1 MSDIFDKEFPLTVR
15 QELNARSGFVKNK
28 GVQWNYDKYCYIR
41 MRGTGNTN
49 TIIPAEGGF
58 ELGDVSANQTN
69 PIGVYKSEG
78 GIRKFKPQL
87 TGVTISN
94 QGAQDYTDSY
104 IYEVE
109 ANFEVYTLEDLNK
122 AEKTYFRVGHEIE
135 FEFGWLNRTGDVN
148 RNTVKA
154 SVYNFGFSLEGD
166 GTYKCN
172 IKCIS
177 AAALWNSDDMGGT
190 STQVNNDD
198 KEVEAINFFT
208 DLEKS
213 YRKAFGLKD
222 DQDASNIE
230 DNGNMKLLAKRAT
243 LKAHDN
249 INALFLASEI
259 NVKYGFWNNDES
271 HQIYT
276 NLDTLIQYINAKN
289 GETNKYIISSDP
301 KFGTYP
307 KIEGIGSA
315 DPTKFFLPGTQG
327 SYGRP
332 GGDTFDTNFR
342 QWGKILEE
350 NSKGNV
356 FNSDI
361 AKIAISTEYMRQ
373 VYDSLASKTETKY
386 GYKQSPKISDF
397 LKEIFSELDKQT
409 GGLITLGIIP
419 ENTDKQSLANAN
431 YLIVNKKLT
440 SNPEDANKTKRDPY
454 IFKLLDRGSIVRG
467 VSVSSDFDT
476 DLILAATQKNIDKGT
491 SNAHVLN
498 KVYKTNVDTTPK
510 DNAITEDILLNQ
522 RTKYAKKGF
531 DQTVVSAYADACR
544 NYILRNSDK
553 DNDLKQGKYAEFQF
567 VLNLS
572 VQIDG
577 IWGIPFLAPITVDR
591 LPTAYKSDNAIFDIT
606 GVSHTFDCKGDWET
620 SLETVMRIV

>member
-1 MSDIFDKEFPLTVR
+1 MSDIFDKEFPGTVR
-15 QELNARSGFVKNK
+15 QELNDRSGFVKNK

-154 SVYNFGFSLEGD
+154 CVYNFGFSLEGD

-172 IKCIS
+172 IKCMS
-177 AAALWNSDDMGGT
+177 AGALWNSDDMGGT
-190 STQVNNDD
+190 SKVDD
-198 KEVEAINFFT
+198 DGEVEAVSFFT

-213 YRKAFGLKD
+213 YRKAFGLKS
-222 DQDASNIE
+222 DQDASKIKG
-230 DNGNMKLLAKRAT
+230 NGDMKLLAQRTT
-243 LKAHDN
+243 LKVGN
-249 INALFLASEI
+249 IKALFLASEI
-259 NVKYGFWNNDES
+259 NVKYGFWGNDES

-289 GETNKYIISSDP
+289 GETNKYIISDDP

-307 KIEGIGSA
+307 KIKGIGSA

-332 GGDTFDTNFR
+332 GGNTFDTNFR
-342 QWGKILEE
+342 EWGNILDE

-356 FNSDI
+356 FESDI

-373 VYDSLASKTETKY
+373 VYDSLASKTKSKY

-397 LKEIFSELDKQT
+397 LKEIFSELDKLT
-409 GGLITLGIIP
+409 GGLITLGIIA
-419 ENTDKQSLANAN
+419 ENTNNQSLDTSKN

-440 SNPEDANKTKRDPY
+440 SKPEDAKKRVAY
-454 IFKLLDRGSIVRG
+454 IFELLSRGSIVRG

-476 DLILAATQKNIDKGT
+476 DLMLAATQKNIDKGT

-498 KVYKTNVDTTPK
+498 KVYKTNVSTTPK
-510 DNAITEDILLNQ
+510 DTDITSDVLLKQ

-544 NYILRNSDK
+544 NYILRKSNTDGE
-553 DNDLKQGKYAEFQF
+553 LKNGKYAEFQF

-606 GVSHTFDCKGDWET
+606 GISHAFDCKGDWET